1 MLLIA
6 IENMTLKQKDAV
18 KTEYCVRREDDEK
31 MNTV

>member
-6 IENMTLKQKDAV
+6 IENMMLKQKDAV
-18 KTEYCVRREDDEK
+18 KTEYCVWREDDEK